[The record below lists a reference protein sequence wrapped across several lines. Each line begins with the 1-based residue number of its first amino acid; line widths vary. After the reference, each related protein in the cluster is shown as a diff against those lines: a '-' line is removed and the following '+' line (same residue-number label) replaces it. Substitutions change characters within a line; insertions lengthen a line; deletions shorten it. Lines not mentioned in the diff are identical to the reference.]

1 MFQRTLDISY
11 ALLQNLL
18 QNLGVLE
25 LLLDLGDD
33 GGGQLLLLALL
44 DLALVAD
51 PGVEDGLGL
60 GSQGGL
66 LLELESLSLKLGSLL
81 YSGSTSWSHNM
92 VLLAIYLGDLK
103 EGLGDVDN
111 AAHLLDV
118 LNAGLDGLGVV
129 GAGAVEDVLDLL
141 VLSLGPLLVGRA
153 AVLEQTSPDG
163 QQAHGNDRLLV
174 HDVVLIAEGIDGETG
189 GTTEEG
195 GLADEAAA
203 GKGVDDALGLLLGL
217 LGGHVARVSHGG
229 GRNRRGG
236 SGDGG
241 SEEGRCACSFNCSH
255 CQRLGAPIAIEP
267 LYSAGFRFCQHIPT
281 ALRTKRDAIVRTFR
295 TGYLG
300 LVVDIGS
307 WE

>member
-1 MFQRTLDISY
+1 MVSVERTLDISY

-81 YSGSTSWSHNM
+81 YSESTSWSHNM
-92 VLLAIYLGDLK
+92 ALRQARFQKSHIYLGDLK

-129 GAGAVEDVLDLL
+129 GSGAVEDVLDLL

-163 QQAHGNDRLLV
+163 QQAHGNNRLLV
-174 HDVVLIAEGIDGETG
+174 HDVVLIAEGIDAEAG
-189 GTTEEG
+189 GTAEEG

-241 SEEGRCACSFNCSH
+241 SEEGRCACSFKLLSLSASRRTNW
-255 CQRLGAPIAIEP
+255 RLSRRI
-267 LYSAGFRFCQHIPT
+267 SAGFRLSANTYRQRFVPSGT
-281 ALRTKRDAIVRTFR
+281 PL
-295 TGYLG
+295 
-300 LVVDIGS
+300 
-307 WE
+307 